1 MTLFDID
8 VDDDDDAPEGSDDAN
23 MATVAGF
30 FKPGTKN
37 LRIILSVF

>member
-23 MATVAGF
+23 MATVVGFFFDANMATVAGF
-30 FKPGTKN
+30 F
-37 LRIILSVF
+37 